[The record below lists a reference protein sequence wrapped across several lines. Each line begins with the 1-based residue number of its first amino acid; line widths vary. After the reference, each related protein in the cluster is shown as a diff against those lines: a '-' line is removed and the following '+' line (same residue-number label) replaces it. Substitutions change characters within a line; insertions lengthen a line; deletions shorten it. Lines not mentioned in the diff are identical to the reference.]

1 MTKTISSSLLNRLFP
16 WRTKIVFKFML
27 ISIPFLALISLALF
41 TLAPY
46 WYKQNSL
53 RALED
58 KSRSLGTIAAYSLAP
73 AIVFEDME
81 GIKEILSSLSQS
93 PEVEYIL
100 VFNSQGQE
108 IARFSRSEKLTLNP
122 EGSRQTG
129 HLYDNQVWNYYTPIN
144 HQHKVVG
151 YLAMGFSLAEVYRQI
166 KYIRQLITLVS
177 ALIFGLGLFLIY
189 IMSSLT
195 TRPLRR
201 MTKTVQEIS
210 SGDLSKRTEVASD
223 DEVGTLAK
231 SFNLMVDRLH
241 QTLSSLQ
248 EARENLEKRVEE
260 RTAELKKQMEEK
272 EAMARK
278 LKESEELFR
287 NMVENL
293 GEAVVIADA
302 EQNFLFANQAANRI
316 FEEFETGL
324 VGKNLNGYLSSDQQ
338 RLVEWQ
344 TARRK
349 RGLKDVY
356 ELEINLKD
364 GRKKTLLVNAVPQ
377 FDQEGNYISTL
388 AVMTDITEKKKEEA
402 ALAEA
407 KARLEKAYAELKKN
421 NEEASLL
428 VEMGDALQLAS
439 SEEEIISIVINFA
452 RQIFPEDSILLYL
465 RPGKENHLKLAGNWN
480 FQQKAEELINLD
492 DCWAIR
498 KSAPYFVLNP
508 ASEVICPHLK
518 TSSLPNRPVAC
529 LPLNSYGENLGLLV
543 VFCCQEGSGKEA
555 GPEVESLLTSK
566 KQLLVTFSQRV
577 AMALSNFR
585 LRQKLQEQSIR
596 DPLTGL
602 YNRRYLEETLERELL
617 RARRAGHPVS
627 VIMLDID
634 RFKKFND
641 TYGHEAGDFIL
652 QAVAR
657 TIQKSVRAEDI
668 VCRYGGEEFTV
679 ILPGLELKKAVSRA
693 ELILDSVRHL
703 EINYGGSL
711 LKNLTISAGV
721 AAFPEHG
728 ESWPELL
735 QAADSALLQAKSQG
749 RNRIVMAKKDNPG
762 ITEE

>member
-1 MTKTISSSLLNRLFP
+1 
-16 WRTKIVFKFML
+16 
-27 ISIPFLALISLALF
+27 
-41 TLAPY
+41 
-46 WYKQNSL
+46 
-53 RALED
+53 
-58 KSRSLGTIAAYSLAP
+58 
-73 AIVFEDME
+73 
-81 GIKEILSSLSQS
+81 
-93 PEVEYIL
+93 
-100 VFNSQGQE
+100 
-108 IARFSRSEKLTLNP
+108 
-122 EGSRQTG
+122 
-129 HLYDNQVWNYYTPIN
+129 
-144 HQHKVVG
+144 
-151 YLAMGFSLAEVYRQI
+151 MGFSLAEVYRQI

-177 ALIFGLGLFLIY
+177 ALIFGLGLLLIY
-189 IMSSLT
+189 VMSSLT

-210 SGDLSKRTEVASD
+210 SGDLSKRTEVASG

-241 QTLSSLQ
+241 QSLSSLQ
-248 EARENLEKRVEE
+248 EARENLEKKVEE
-260 RTAELKKQMEEK
+260 RTTELKQQIEEK
-272 EAMARK
+272 ERISLK

-302 EQNFLFANQAANRI
+302 DQNFLFANQAANRF

-324 VGKNLNGYLSSDQQ
+324 VGKNLKDYLSSDQQ
-338 RLVEWQ
+338 QLVSWQ

-349 RGLKDVY
+349 RGLRDVY
-356 ELEINLKD
+356 ELEIKLKD

-377 FDQEGNYISTL
+377 LDQQGNFDSTL
-388 AVMTDITEKKKEEA
+388 ALMTDITEKKKEEA

-428 VEMGDALQLAS
+428 VEMGDAFQLAS
-439 SEEEIISIVINFA
+439 SEEEIISIVINFS
-452 RQIFPEDSILLYL
+452 RQIFPDDSVLLYL
-465 RPGKENHLKLAGNWN
+465 RPGKGNFMQLRGSSNLKEA
-480 FQQKAEELINLD
+480 AEEFINLN

-498 KSAPYFVLNP
+498 KSAPYFVLDP
-508 ASEVICPHLK
+508 ASELICPHLK
-518 TSSLPNRPVAC
+518 TSSPPNRPVAC

-543 VFCCQEGSGKEA
+543 VFCCQEESGKEA
-555 GPEVESLLTSK
+555 GPEVESLMTSK
-566 KQLLVTFSQRV
+566 KQLLITFSQRV
-577 AMALSNFR
+577 AMALSNLR

-617 RARRAGHPVS
+617 RAKRARHPVS
-627 VIMLDID
+627 VIMVDID
-634 RFKKFND
+634 HFKKFND
-641 TYGHEAGDFIL
+641 NYGHEAGDFIL

-703 EINYGGSL
+703 EINYGGSV

-721 AAFPEHG
+721 AVFPEHG
-728 ESWPELL
+728 ENWPELL
-735 QAADSALLQAKSQG
+735 QAADTSLLQAKSQG
-749 RNRIVMAKKDNPG
+749 RNRVVTAN
-762 ITEE
+762 